1 MRQITNVKYFSMS
14 STLSKFIST
23 TSVESIIKA
32 NLVVKIC
39 PNWDMVQVLPTLI
52 KKSGLNAN
60 TRLGPAEFTAVFYSL
75 VFLRLDSSNIE
86 SRFKVEQI
94 LRHATLPLG
103 LQSIIRNLPLGGLM
117 YRLKDHQ
124 VKFELS
130 NKIVDYVTKSLENGS
145 LAMHIS
151 EMSRHLNST
160 SNARRESFN
169 ENFLTSGNKYF
180 ILNSFFRKNEEAVST
195 SSRADLE
202 LNLNS
207 RVPDLNIGVSLTFI
221 FGFTCKQED
230 NLNLLLGI
238 VGRSSLS
245 PSDNNLNVQNAFEF
259 MMSDSGSD
267 TTSGIQS
274 NNMSRTNS
282 DSLDVKKSLKPESR
296 YNSLLNPSD
305 VVGKNVDSLFKYKSI
320 NLLIEKLVRKILS
333 EVLNE
338 SKIDRSTLYAS

>member
-1 MRQITNVKYFSMS
+1 MS
-14 STLSKFIST
+14 FTSTKFISST
-23 TSVESIIKA
+23 NVESIIK
-32 NLVVKIC
+32 NSLVVKIC
-39 PNWDMVQVLPTLI
+39 PSWDMGQVLPTLL

-60 TRLGPAEFTAVFYSL
+60 VRLGSAEFTAIFYSL

-130 NKIVDYVTKSLENGS
+130 KFIIDYIEESLKDGS
-145 LAMHIS
+145 LALHVS
-151 EMSRHLNST
+151 EMSRHLNSS

-180 ILNSFFRKNEEAVST
+180 ILNSFFRKNEESVST
-195 SSRADLE
+195 SSRTDLE

-207 RVPDLNIGVSLTFI
+207 RMPDLNIGVSLTFI

-230 NLNLLLGI
+230 DLNLLLGI

-274 NNMSRTNS
+274 NNMSRTNL
-282 DSLDVKKSLKPESR
+282 DSLDIKKSLKPDGK
-296 YNSLLNPSD
+296 YNSLLNSSD
-305 VVGKNVDSLFKYKSI
+305 VVSKNVDSLFKYKSI

-338 SKIDRSTLYAS
+338 SKLGKDLSYTS

>member
-1 MRQITNVKYFSMS
+1 MS
-14 STLSKFIST
+14 FTQSKFVST
-23 TSVESIIKA
+23 TSVDSIIKA
-32 NLVVKIC
+32 SLVVNIC

-52 KKSGLNAN
+52 KKSGLNGN
-60 TRLGPAEFTAVFYSL
+60 TRLGSAEFTAVFYSL

-103 LQSIIRNLPLGGLM
+103 IQSIIRNLPLGGLM

-130 NKIVDYVTKSLENGS
+130 NKIVDYVNKSLKNGS
-145 LAMHIS
+145 LALHIS
-151 EMSRHLNST
+151 EMSRHLNSNN
-160 SNARRESFN
+160 NARRESFN

-180 ILNSFFRKNEEAVST
+180 ILNSFFRKNEESVST
-195 SSRADLE
+195 LSRADLE

-221 FGFTCKQED
+221 FGFTCEQED

-245 PSDNNLNVQNAFEF
+245 PSDNDLNVQNAFEF

-282 DSLDVKKSLKPESR
+282 DSSDVKKSPKPEGR

-338 SKIDRSTLYAS
+338 SRLDKSNLSVS